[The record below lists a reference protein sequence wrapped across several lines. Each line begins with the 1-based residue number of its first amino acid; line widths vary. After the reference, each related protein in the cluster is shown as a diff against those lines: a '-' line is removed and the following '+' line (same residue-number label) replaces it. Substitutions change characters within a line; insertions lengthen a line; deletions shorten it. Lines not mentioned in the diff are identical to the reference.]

1 MAITSQTT
9 SVEYVHGGVIVDYII
24 NFMYFDN
31 TAIKVYKIDLSN
43 VQTELAVG
51 SEWTLQTTAGGIA
64 LATGIKMPDT
74 VRLANASVVPTTHT
88 IKIVRVTASTQTSQ
102 PADKTIEVSLDKLTA
117 QMQELKV
124 DSSTV
129 DDLKV
134 LVDANTAEINLL
146 KPRVTNTENDIASL
160 QIEQVTQ
167 NNRLTAVESLKEDKS
182 VVAVIEGRVTAVEA
196 DVVSVGNLASNA
208 MAKANNNEADIAAIV
223 VDTAQININ
232 KNNITTLQGQASA
245 LEAADVLHQAQLTNH
260 EGRIL
265 DLESN
270 LLDEVIHGTMDIV
283 NNVSVPAWL
292 TYEKPVGSGT
302 RVPLQYDADETA
314 SVIVEFSIERQ
325 DDTTKQPANGHLYM
339 VWRDQWYIEYGYM
352 YGWDPSVDFTV
363 VTDAPTKVGTVY
375 YTSSNFTGANYSGTI
390 RFKARRI
397 AKGV

>member
-9 SVEYVHGGVIVDYII
+9 SVEYVHDGIAVDYLI

-51 SEWTLQTTAGGIA
+51 SEWSLQTTAGGIS
-64 LATGIKMPDT
+64 LATGVKMPDT
-74 VRLANASVVPTTHT
+74 VRLVNAAVVPATHT

-102 PADKTIEVSLDKLTA
+102 PADKTIEVALDKLTA

-146 KPRVTNTENDIASL
+146 KPRVTSAENDIDSL
-160 QIEQVTQ
+160 QFEQTTQ
-167 NNRLTAVESLKEDKS
+167 NNRLTALESGKEDKA
-182 VVAVIEGRVTAVEA
+182 VVAALDVRVTSAEGSIA
-196 DVVSVGNLASNA
+196 STNTLASSA
-208 MAKANNNEADIAAIV
+208 MAKANNNEAAIAAIV

-232 KNNITTLQGQASA
+232 KNNITTLQGQAAA
-245 LEAADVLHQAQLTNH
+245 LEAADVSHQAQLTNH

-265 DLESN
+265 DLETN

-283 NNVSVPAWL
+283 NNVSVPAQL

-314 SVIVEFSIERQ
+314 SVIIEFSIERQ
-325 DDTTKQPANGHLYM
+325 DDTTNQPSNGHLYM
-339 VWRDQWYIEYGYM
+339 VWRDQWYVEYGYM

-363 VTDAPTKVGTVY
+363 VTDVPTKVGTVY